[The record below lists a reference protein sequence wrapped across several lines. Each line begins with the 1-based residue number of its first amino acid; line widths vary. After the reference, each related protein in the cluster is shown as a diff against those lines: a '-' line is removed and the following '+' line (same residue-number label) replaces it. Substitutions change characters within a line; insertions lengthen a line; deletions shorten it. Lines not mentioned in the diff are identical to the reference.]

1 MFSFCSQK
9 TLINSR
15 KNAKYEEIMKKMRIF
30 KFWNRSGDEK
40 EKESMSL
47 KKIPSC
53 LYKGILRI
61 KSLEL
66 NILVKKAK
74 KS

>member
-1 MFSFCSQK
+1 MFSFCSEKK

-40 EKESMSL
+40 EKESYEFEERSRHV
-47 KKIPSC
+47 C
-53 LYKGILRI
+53 TRGF
-61 KSLEL
+61 
-66 NILVKKAK
+66 
-74 KS
+74 